1 MDLSVGGEL
10 SLIPSSHSILLDL
23 KPHSSI
29 LLSLLAAHTSLRT
42 KAINKWKLSA
52 RFWKCKYLKQKSDVA
67 IKTEE
72 TKNEL
77 KKSKHW
83 NLNYYGNIQGWSCV
97 DIEDSAVT
105 YKNKMPKPKWN
116 I

>member
-77 KKSKHW
+77 KKKQTLKSQLLWKHTG
-83 NLNYYGNIQGWSCV
+83 LKLRGHRGQRFNIQKQ
-97 DIEDSAVT
+97 DA
-105 YKNKMPKPKWN
+105 KA
-116 I
+116 